1 MPALGRIDLHTHS
14 SASDGTEPPA
24 ALVREAADAGLAAV
38 ALTDH
43 DTTAGWAEAF
53 EAARGTGLEVLPGVE
68 LSTQLDGASVH
79 ILGYLVDPDD
89 PPLRALMDELRSERL
104 HRAEAMVGRIGR
116 DYDLTWDD
124 VLAQTSPGATVGRPH
139 IADALV
145 AKGYVPD
152 RSAAFGSILHWRGG
166 YYQPH
171 RAPDP
176 LVGVRLLREAGGVPV
191 VAHPGSRGPE
201 GLMTDA
207 RIRALVDAG
216 LAGVEVDHRDNPPR
230 ARERW
235 RDIAERFD
243 LIRTGSSDYHGAG
256 KPNRLGEN
264 TTDPEQFARIVEL
277 GTGALPFP
285 G

>member
-1 MPALGRIDLHTHS
+1 MPAPGRIDLHAHS

-24 ALVREAADAGLAAV
+24 DLVREAVAHRLAVV

-43 DTTAGWAEAF
+43 DTTAGWPGAL
-53 EAARGTGLEVLPGVE
+53 EAARGTGIEVLPGVE
-68 LSTQLDGASVH
+68 LSTQLDYASVH

-89 PPLRALMDELRSERL
+89 PPLLALTEELRSERL
-104 HRAEAMVGRIGR
+104 QRARAMVARIAR
-116 DYDLTWDD
+116 DYDLNWDD
-124 VLAQTSPGATVGRPH
+124 VIAQTSPGATVGRPH

-145 AKGYVPD
+145 ARGHVPD
-152 RSAAFGSILHWRGG
+152 RSAAFGGILHWRGG

-176 LVGVRLLREAGGVPV
+176 LSGVRLLREAGGVPV
-191 VAHPGSRGPE
+191 IAHPGSRGPE
-201 GLMTDA
+201 GLMTEE
-207 RIRALVDAG
+207 RIRALLDAG
-216 LAGVEVDHRDNPPR
+216 LAGVEIDHRDNPPR

-235 RDIAERFD
+235 RDVAERFG

-256 KPNRLGEN
+256 KPNRLAEN
-264 TTDPEQFARIVEL
+264 ATDPEQYARIIEL
-277 GTGALPFP
+277 GTGSVPFR